1 MMQLPRTDEDG
12 EGLYPTRG
20 SHESLAAH
28 MGDRT
33 ARPWC
38 ALIVVQRSASKDF
51 GVLYT
56 KDVDY
61 QNRYT
66 TVWVV
71 SEQGRFWIRAAKPDR
86 RWLADLRSDRNVR
99 LEQNGSREY
108 YRPVVARDVHTRER
122 VDRLM
127 RQKYG
132 IADHVRRDARV
143 PSGRLLV

>member
-1 MMQLPRTDEDG
+1 MNRSQLIWAIVLLVLG
-12 EGLYPTRG
+12 
-20 SHESLAAH
+20 
-28 MGDRT
+28 
-33 ARPWC
+33 
-38 ALIVVQRSASKDF
+38 ALIVLQRSASKDI

-61 QNRYT
+61 HDRYT

-71 SEQGRFWIRAAKPDR
+71 AEPGRFWIRAAKPDR
-86 RWLADLRSDRNVR
+86 RWLADIRSDRNVR

-108 YRPVVARDVHTRER
+108 YRPVVARDVRTRER

-132 IADHVRRDARV
+132 IADHVREY
-143 PSGRLLV
+143 LLGQDTVAIQLTPVR